1 MYDKT
6 TRDNL
11 TKSILLEDILAITKD
26 VSSFYLFISHAQK
39 EDKNGYCF
47 TLELDEKSST
57 FYCLD
62 ENSRDE
68 WVRSIA
74 SFCLLRMVTSDL
86 SFSAERLQAFLP
98 PLSPHPL
105 AWSPSAPT

>member
-1 MYDKT
+1 MYDKS

-26 VSSFYLFISHAQK
+26 VSSFFFFSHAQK

-86 SFSAERLQAFLP
+86 SFSAERLQAFLS
-98 PLSPHPL
+98 PLSPYL
-105 AWSPSAPT
+105 IDWSPSAPT

>member
-1 MYDKT
+1 MYDKS

-26 VSSFYLFISHAQK
+26 VSALSISHAQK

-86 SFSAERLQAFLP
+86 NFSAERLQAFSSSPP
-98 PLSPHPL
+98 PLIL
-105 AWSPSAPT
+105 

>member
-1 MYDKT
+1 MYDKS

-26 VSSFYLFISHAQK
+26 VSSFFFFSHAQK

-47 TLELDEKSST
+47 EKSST

-86 SFSAERLQAFLP
+86 SFSAERLQAFLS
-98 PLSPHPL
+98 PLSL
-105 AWSPSAPT
+105 II